1 MFIYIYIIAYILS
14 FVLAKFSLYIASG
27 VVLLGAALVIFIS
40 EYKRTGMLINLR
52 GLFTLSFVGGQGIS
66 CMKISNLQTDWR
78 ITTWISFFLAFTA
91 FWGVYEF
98 CQFEFGRIERK
109 SIRRNGVRINRKR
122 LLISGIAITA
132 VSLIAF
138 FVEVFKLK
146 FVPLFVRGVP
156 HAYSTFHIT
165 GVHYFTVACVL
176 VPAISVVY
184 FYYKNEIDSEYILF
198 LILDIISLMIPILC
212 VSRFQFILSIMLAT
226 VSYVVINR
234 GRSQWVLCL
243 AGIGILPVYLILT
256 VARSHGIEYLNSIFE
271 MKYNLPVFVGQPY
284 IYVANNYDNFNA
296 LVVNLNKFAFGMKG
310 LFPVWALSGMKFV
323 YPNLVDYPIFVT
335 KTELTTLTLFYD
347 AYYDFW
353 IIGVAVFSAVLGL
366 ISYLM
371 ENELKEYT
379 NPILV
384 VVYSQMVLYLS
395 LSFFTTWFSNPTT
408 WFYLVVTTL
417 VYFFTNKVKLHQS
430 YGRYL

>member
-1 MFIYIYIIAYILS
+1 
-14 FVLAKFSLYIASG
+14 
-27 VVLLGAALVIFIS
+27 
-40 EYKRTGMLINLR
+40 
-52 GLFTLSFVGGQGIS
+52 
-66 CMKISNLQTDWR
+66 
-78 ITTWISFFLAFTA
+78 
-91 FWGVYEF
+91 
-98 CQFEFGRIERK
+98 
-109 SIRRNGVRINRKR
+109 
-122 LLISGIAITA
+122 
-132 VSLIAF
+132 
-138 FVEVFKLK
+138 
-146 FVPLFVRGVP
+146 
-156 HAYSTFHIT
+156 
-165 GVHYFTVACVL
+165 
-176 VPAISVVY
+176 
-184 FYYKNEIDSEYILF
+184 
-198 LILDIISLMIPILC
+198 MIPILC

-323 YPNLVDYPIFVT
+323 YPHLVDYPIFVT

-353 IIGVAVFSAVLGL
+353 VIGVAVFSAVLGL

-379 NPILV
+379 NPILI
-384 VVYSQMVLYLS
+384 VVYAQVVLYLS

-417 VYFFTNKVKLHQS
+417 VYFFTNKVKLYQS